1 MHDHTNAMDEP
12 VSEVSEASDE
22 PDEFLDI
29 IDAADEPASDDPAAM
44 LRVARNALFI
54 ASGILVV
61 FVAIWGV
68 CTIRAQVRTSIDDQ
82 WSVNVSDAQRMVDG
96 MQGKEVVSAKDA
108 KLIDDRFGKTD
119 AKLHKQ
125 YGTIDRYWTKYDLM
139 RQLLAVHPADDDYR
153 TKRDLNDEVKR
164 AGGFASMNKDS
175 NLMLAYGDDWGAANA
190 RTMWASTVVALRNDR
205 DDMLKE
211 RDGYKAALD
220 AWHPAVQARCAD
232 MGRIPVG
239 HRTLCDAPKERRSQT
254 DTAALERQADDL
266 LKARTDSHHAA
277 WIIRTDDKAKALS
290 KRLQA
295 RTGLLRQSSSA
306 AHAAMTQAVAI
317 LGEDVPDGGRDAGNS
332 GDHDGRSGRTL
343 PAGTNGGQDSDA
355 PDTASGG
362 VAGASGGSPGTPAR
376 PGDIN
381 APRPAPAPDMSLFEV
396 HSGRVPVYYRGDW
409 ISAAGSSQVGA
420 RLSFGIMSFQ
430 SISYTAN
437 PMSPASAPA
446 PFGGTPIAAMR
457 LASDRASDVTVATYR
472 MDDGSYATGVFFAGQ
487 SYRVV
492 R

>member
-1 MHDHTNAMDEP
+1 MRDHTNAMDEP
-12 VSEVSEASDE
+12 MPDAADE

-29 IDAADEPASDDPAAM
+29 IDAADEPAPDDPAAM
-44 LRVARNALFI
+44 LRIARNALCI
-54 ASGILVV
+54 ALGIMAV
-61 FVAIWGV
+61 FVTVWGV
-68 CTIRAQVRTSIDDQ
+68 LTVRAQVRASINGQ
-82 WSVNVSDAQRMVDG
+82 WSANISDARRLMDG
-96 MQGKEVVSAKDA
+96 MQEGTVVSAKDA
-108 KLIDDRFGKTD
+108 RLIDDRFGKSD
-119 AKLHKQ
+119 AELHRQ
-125 YGTIDRYWTKYDLM
+125 YGTIKRYWAKHGLM
-139 RQLLAVHPADDDYR
+139 ERLLAAHPADDDYR
-153 TKRDLNDEVKR
+153 TKRNLNEEVKR
-164 AGGFASMNKDS
+164 AGGFASMGRDS
-175 NLMLAYGDDWGAANA
+175 TLMLSYGDDWGAADA
-190 RTMWASTVVALRNDR
+190 RTMWSSTAASLRHDR
-205 DDMLKE
+205 DDMLRE

-232 MGRIPVG
+232 MGRIPVE

-277 WIIRTDDKAKALS
+277 WIIRTGDKAKALS

-317 LGEDVPDGGRDAGNS
+317 LGEDVPDGGRDAGDS

-355 PDTASGG
+355 PDTASGD

-376 PGDIN
+376 PGGTN
-381 APRPAPAPDMSLFEV
+381 APGPAPAPDMSLFEV